1 MLLET
6 ASLHSF
12 WLSFVCLLA
21 SSVLFARQMLVRERA
36 TGSLAGVFAQ
46 IITGVAWVLLT
57 ASIGLNSIL
66 HHRTPLTGANTLVLI
81 AWLLILVYFAIEYL
95 FRFKLY
101 GSVLVPISAI
111 LLFIAQVV
119 AAVGGAAGTV
129 APASVSAQVDNT
141 VITFHVLLIII
152 ASVLLLIGAVASA
165 LYLYRDHGLRT
176 HKANV
181 LSRRLPALGNLER
194 LASRLI
200 TIALPTY
207 FAAQILGITRA
218 IADHI
223 ARWYFDPRIM
233 FSGVVLAVFIVYGVL
248 YHRQKT
254 SGVVTAWI
262 AVAGGI
268 CIIVLMILA
277 RVLPVGFHT
286 FGLIR

>member
-1 MLLET
+1 MLET

-21 SSVLFARQMLVRERA
+21 ASVLFARQMLVRERA
-36 TGSLAGVFAQ
+36 AGGVAGAIAQ
-46 IITGVAWVLLT
+46 IITGVAWLSLT
-57 ASIGLNSIL
+57 VSIGLNSMV

-101 GSVLVPISAI
+101 GSALIPISAV

-119 AAVGGAAGTV
+119 AAVGGSAGALALAHV
-129 APASVSAQVDNT
+129 PAQVDNT

-152 ASVLLLIGAVASA
+152 ASVLLLIGAIASA

-176 HKANV
+176 HKTNV

-200 TIALPTY
+200 TVALPVY

-223 ARWYFDPRIM
+223 NGWYFDPRIM
-233 FSGVVLAVFIVYGVL
+233 FSGVVLVVFIIYGVL
-248 YHRQKT
+248 YHRQ
-254 SGVVTAWI
+254 
-262 AVAGGI
+262 
-268 CIIVLMILA
+268 
-277 RVLPVGFHT
+277 
-286 FGLIR
+286 

>member
-12 WLSFVCLLA
+12 WLSFVFLLA
-21 SSVLFARQMLVRERA
+21 ASVLFARQMLAREARVGGIVA
-36 TGSLAGVFAQ
+36 QVLTGC
-46 IITGVAWVLLT
+46 AWVSLSL
-57 ASIGLNSIL
+57 SIAFNSIV

-81 AWLLILVYFAIEYL
+81 AWLLVLVYFAIEYL

-101 GSVLVPISAI
+101 GSLLVPISAV
-111 LLFIAQVV
+111 LLFIAQLA
-119 AAVGGAAGTV
+119 AAVSGNAANV
-129 APASVSAQVDNT
+129 APTQVSAEVNNT
-141 VITFHVLLIII
+141 VVTFHVLLIII
-152 ASVLLLIGAVASA
+152 ARGLLLIGAVTSA
-165 LYLYRDHGLRT
+165 LYLYRDHGLRA
-176 HKANV
+176 HKTDV
-181 LSRRLPALGNLER
+181 LSHRLPALGNLER

-200 TIALPTY
+200 TVALPVY

-218 IADHI
+218 IAERVP
-223 ARWYFDPRIM
+223 RWYFDPRIM
-233 FSGVVLAVFIVYGVL
+233 FSGVVLAVFISYGVL

-262 AVAGGI
+262 AVSGGV
-268 CIIVLMILA
+268 CILILMILA